1 MFWYVVGYTVL
12 FMVVAVFFV
21 AMFTYLRI
29 AKRVLEEQDE
39 PAENKN
45 SYNWHVYSSEEDR
58 RP

>member
-39 PAENKN
+39 SAEK
-45 SYNWHVYSSEEDR
+45 SYSGVLYSSEEDR
-58 RP
+58 LP

>member
-39 PAENKN
+39 SADK
-45 SYNWHVYSSEEDR
+45 SYSGVLYSSEEDR
-58 RP
+58 LP

>member
-12 FMVVAVFFV
+12 VMVDAVFFV

-39 PAENKN
+39 SADK
-45 SYNWHVYSSEEDR
+45 SYGGVLYPSEEDR
-58 RP
+58 LP